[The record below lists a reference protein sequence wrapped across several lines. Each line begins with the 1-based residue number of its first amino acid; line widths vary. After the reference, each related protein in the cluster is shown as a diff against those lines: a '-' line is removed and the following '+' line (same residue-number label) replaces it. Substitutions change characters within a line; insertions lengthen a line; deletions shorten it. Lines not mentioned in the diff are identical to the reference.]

1 MSPRSSAPLYIELWN
16 GFRANKFRILAAV
29 VTVAVLT
36 LMVSLVLPKTYEGV
50 LLIRIGQISI
60 DGQTPTP
67 IEEPRV
73 VLDRLRNAA
82 FLQRVAERVYRRP
95 EKELALY
102 TRGTPARTMEI
113 RARRGSV
120 RESADVLQAT
130 FVELRSAHEAIAAP
144 YMTISQKA
152 VDEMAAKIGHVELQQ
167 KKALERIAST
177 AAWSNEKSVM
187 GLLVGEIV
195 RSDIADLREKEMN
208 LRLSL
213 AAPFTYMTEMVEPIY
228 VDDEPIYP
236 KPLLNVIVA
245 IVLVIAISVFLIGL
259 RVLQSKEST

>member
-1 MSPRSSAPLYIELWN
+1 MPLSIELWN
-16 GFRANKFRILAAV
+16 GFRANKLRVLV
-29 VTVAVLT
+29 VMVTVVLLT
-36 LMVSLVLPKTYEGV
+36 LVVSLVIPKTYEGV
-50 LLIRIGQISI
+50 LLVRIGQISI
-60 DGQTPTP
+60 DGQTASP

-82 FLQRVAERVYRRP
+82 FLQRVAERVYKQP
-95 EKELALY
+95 KKELELY

-113 RARRGSV
+113 RARRRSV

-130 FVELRSAHEAIAAP
+130 FLELRSAHEAIAAP

-152 VDEMAAKIGHVELQQ
+152 VDEMAAKISHAELQQ

-177 AAWSNEKSVM
+177 TAWSNEKSVM
-187 GLLVGEIV
+187 GLLVGQIV
-195 RSDIADLREKEMN
+195 RADIAGLRDKEMS

-213 AAPFTYMTEMVEPIY
+213 TAPFTYMTDMVEPIY
-228 VDDEPIYP
+228 VDEEPIYP

-245 IVLVIAISVFLIGL
+245 IVIVLALSVFLIGL
-259 RVLQSKEST
+259 RVLQSKESN